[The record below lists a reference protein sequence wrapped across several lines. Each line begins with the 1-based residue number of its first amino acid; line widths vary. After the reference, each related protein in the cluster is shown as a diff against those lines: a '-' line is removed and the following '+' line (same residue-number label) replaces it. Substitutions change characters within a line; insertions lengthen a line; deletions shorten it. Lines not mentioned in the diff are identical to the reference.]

1 MKTKQQKQQEALIR
15 KRESFQYH
23 LDELVNFLSQS
34 HVSPWDPITPEQVY
48 WQDDNK
54 EYLLN
59 ALDKIIRLA
68 KESGFDILVGQE
80 QTPFKLTR
88 YTAAQ
93 LFKYMGD
100 SKHNYRRLI
109 TGMKKFK

>member
-23 LDELVNFLSQS
+23 LNKLVEFLNQS
-34 HVSPWDPITPEQVY
+34 HVSPWDPITADQVY

-59 ALDKIIRLA
+59 TLDKIIRLA
-68 KESGFDILVGQE
+68 KEGGFDILVGQE

-109 TGMKKFK
+109 TGMKTFK